1 MVYTNI
7 DLLEPLQGKDVGLI
21 LGILYEGISLTGTV
35 DDKNTKFTIDAK
47 YLPLFDREADGTL
60 DDDDITVYDD
70 GVAVTTTTLTQT
82 FDEKT
87 DDYTCEV
94 ELTAAPATGSK
105 VTADVIQETEP
116 YIAQSLKVD
125 AKYDE
130 KTYGRLKSAVKKK
143 SYGSRE
149 VTISLD
155 LLFVDLAFT
164 KIFFDSST
172 GEMLSEPPI
181 VYAYIPLL
189 DGDDEI
195 GRLYF
200 TQCRMIPKS
209 LIDVKQGDQAGFSIE
224 LSVDTDPILYEV
236 PET

>member
-1 MVYTNI
+1 MSYTNI

-21 LGILYEGISLTGTV
+21 LGVLHEGITLTGTI

-60 DDDDITVYDD
+60 DKDDITVYDD
-70 GVAVTTTTLTQT
+70 GVAVAVTSITHA
-82 FDEKT
+82 FDKKT
-87 DDYTCEV
+87 EDYTCDV
-94 ELTAAPATGSK
+94 ELTAAPAAASK
-105 VTADVIQETEP
+105 LTADVIQEKEP

-155 LLFVDLAFT
+155 LLFVDLEFT
-164 KIFFDSST
+164 KIFFDTST

-209 LIDVKQGDQAGFSIE
+209 VLDVKQGDQAGFSIE
-224 LSVDTDPILYEV
+224 LSVDTDPILWEAS
-236 PET
+236 